1 MPANGLTKEIRR
13 RLYGFARRLARPFA
27 DSRRRA
33 FLQDMIP
40 GLVIS
45 GHTHPTKVARAVS
58 KGGADIHAVRRAGR
72 WLGRNLSR
80 RPTPRSSE
88 LSDTAPGLSASG

>member
-1 MPANGLTKEIRR
+1 MVKGGVPMPANGLTKEIRR

-40 GLVIS
+40 GLVIRA
-45 GHTHPTKVARAVS
+45 TPT
-58 KGGADIHAVRRAGR
+58 
-72 WLGRNLSR
+72 
-80 RPTPRSSE
+80 
-88 LSDTAPGLSASG
+88 

>member
-33 FLQDMIP
+33 FLQRHDPRP
-40 GLVIS
+40 GHQ
-45 GHTHPTKVARAVS
+45 GHIHPTKVARAVS